1 MAELE
6 QVYKGRYAQE
16 YDQRREVQPNWQI
29 EQATIVRELAR
40 VQPGES
46 ILDIA
51 AGTGRWLEA
60 LKDRRAEVTLVDVSD
75 DMLQKARERAD
86 SIGFPVTTRVGDALS
101 MNAFPPCDWMVST
114 RFFNW
119 VPLADVERVLEKA
132 AQAGARG
139 FIFSIRFLKRD
150 RGTPSLAWRLR
161 KLRSTVRNSL
171 GIGKKATYHLH
182 KEQDVRDMLSRQGL
196 SIADETVIVESTD
209 RRKVCFTLTRNT
221 SQAG

>member
-6 QVYKGRYAQE
+6 KVYKGRYAQE
-16 YDQRREVQPNWQI
+16 YDQRREIQPNWQI
-29 EQATIVRELAR
+29 EQATIVRELGR
-40 VQPGES
+40 VQPGERV
-46 ILDIA
+46 LDVA

-86 SIGFPVTTRVGDALS
+86 SIGFAVSMQVGNALAMATLPS
-101 MNAFPPCDWMVST
+101 CDWMIST

-119 VPLADVERVLEKA
+119 VPLTDVERVLEKA
-132 AQAGARG
+132 ARAGARG
-139 FIFSIRFLKRD
+139 YIFSIRFLDRD
-150 RGTPSLAWRLR
+150 RRAPSLSWRLR
-161 KLRSTVRNSL
+161 ELRSTVRNAV

-196 SIADETVIVESTD
+196 SIAGETVLVDSGE
-209 RRKVCFTLTRNT
+209 RKKVCFTLIRDP
-221 SQAG
+221 APAE